1 MESMK
6 NSNIPEII
14 GHNIRAIQKRMNLDN
29 QKFYELIYPGK
40 KADIGTKRN
49 KISSLVKGR
58 AITLD
63 DLIAISSNTHTS
75 FSELFTGIDDKN
87 KSDSTQSAYDIC
99 KSIYTLFMSGM
110 FNIESTSELQK
121 KGKVISIAS
130 EREELKEHFSLITD
144 INTINYYDDDPFHA
158 KIDFNYPQPI
168 YLRIMPRYFLAD
180 VEDPDCPIE
189 KKYLFNELDE
199 SLIQSFHGT
208 NIEKGDSLQ
217 SGDRIPLKEF
227 SIAAKVFNFLNNIA
241 ELKACNLPVS
251 TKKKYIDIEFQK
263 ISSND
268 SNQSPYITVGYAIL
282 DWNSGEIPLI
292 Y

>member
-1 MESMK
+1 MENMK

-14 GHNIRAIQKRMNLDN
+14 GHNIRAIQKRMSLDN

-49 KISSLVKGR
+49 KISNLVKGR
-58 AITLD
+58 AVTLD

-75 FSELFTGIDDKN
+75 FPELFTGIDEKN
-87 KSDSTQSAYDIC
+87 KADATQSAYDIC

-130 EREELKEHFSLITD
+130 EKEELENHFSYITD
-144 INTINYYDDDPFHA
+144 ISALDYYDDDPFGA
-158 KIDFNYPQPI
+158 EIEFNYPHPI
-168 YLRIMPRYFLAD
+168 YLRIMPRYFLACVD
-180 VEDPDCPIE
+180 DPNCQID

-199 SLIQSFHGT
+199 SLIQSRHGT

-217 SGDRIPLKEF
+217 TFDRIPLKEF
-227 SIAAKVFNFLNNIA
+227 SIAAKVFSFLNNIA

-251 TKKKYIDIEFQK
+251 AKKKYIDLEFSK

-268 SNQSPYITVGYAIL
+268 SNQSPYITVGYAGY
-282 DWNSGEIPLI
+282 DGEVPLT

>member
-1 MESMK
+1 MENMK

-49 KISSLVKGR
+49 KISNLVKGR
-58 AITLD
+58 AVTLD

-75 FSELFTGIDDKN
+75 FSELFTGIDEKN
-87 KSDSTQSAYDIC
+87 KADATQSAYDIC

-130 EREELKEHFSLITD
+130 EKEELENHFSYITD
-144 INTINYYDDDPFHA
+144 ISALDYYDDAPFGA
-158 KIDFNYPQPI
+158 EIEFNYPHPI
-168 YLRIMPRYFLAD
+168 YLRIMPRYFLACVD
-180 VEDPDCPIE
+180 APNCRID

-199 SLIQSFHGT
+199 SLIQSRYGT

-217 SGDRIPLKEF
+217 ALDRIPLKEF
-227 SIAAKVFNFLNNIA
+227 SIAAKVFSFLNNIA

-251 TKKKYIDIEFQK
+251 AKKKYIDLEFSK
-263 ISSND
+263 ISTND
-268 SNQSPYITVGYAIL
+268 SNQSPYITVGYASY
-282 DWNSGEIPLI
+282 DGEVPLT

>member
-1 MESMK
+1 MENMK

-49 KISSLVKGR
+49 KISNLVKGR
-58 AITLD
+58 AVTLD

-75 FSELFTGIDDKN
+75 FSELFTGIDEKN
-87 KSDSTQSAYDIC
+87 KADATQSAYDIC

-130 EREELKEHFSLITD
+130 EKEELENHFSRITD
-144 INTINYYDDDPFHA
+144 ISALDYYDGA
-158 KIDFNYPQPI
+158 EIEFNYPQPI
-168 YLRIMPRYFLAD
+168 YLRIMPRYFLASID
-180 VEDPDCPIE
+180 EPNCQID

-199 SLIQSFHGT
+199 SLIQSRQGT

-217 SGDRIPLKEF
+217 SLDRIPLKEF
-227 SIAAKVFNFLNNIA
+227 SIAAKVFSFLNNIA

-251 TKKKYIDIEFQK
+251 TKKKYIDLEFSK

-268 SNQSPYITVGYAIL
+268 SNQSPYITVGYALL
-282 DWNSGEIPLI
+282 DWDIGEVPLT